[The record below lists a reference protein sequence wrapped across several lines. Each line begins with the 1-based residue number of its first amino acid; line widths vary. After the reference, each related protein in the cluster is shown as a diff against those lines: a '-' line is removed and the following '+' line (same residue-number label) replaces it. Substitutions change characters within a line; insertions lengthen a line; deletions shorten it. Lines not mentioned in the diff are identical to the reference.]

1 MKKILCRFLAMSIC
15 FMFVFQGMVYAAD
28 VPEETTEQPQTEETT
43 DTEIKEDIPESSI
56 EESTETETEDNTEVV
71 DTESTEST
79 ETEDTEESE
88 ETESEEIDAEP
99 YGIATYSSETIY
111 QNTSG
116 CFYLTVQNG
125 SVYGKYQID
134 VSVGSRCPNGV
145 NYFLS
150 YNMHLVEGTEI
161 GISIAPA
168 STDASAF
175 NGWNPANPG
184 TNQFYPNGYG
194 INCPSYYGNSY
205 VTMYDSGT
213 ADVPA
218 RQYVFP
224 ITFLLNKPG
233 YHLESADTSGGYQTY
248 MAGYDDN
255 SCSLAVDTNGCGL
268 TNYGWDGQFHNDTI
282 AVKYVQNS
290 YTINYNGNGAT
301 GGSTAAQT
309 MLYDTTTALRSNG
322 FVKNC
327 TATFNGNG
335 GTAEKGSVTA
345 ACPFI
350 GWLDYNDITV
360 NDTTYHWWTFDA
372 PYYANTY
379 SDIGRAYGYNKIGL
393 AYHYDTYNVKGNE
406 TRQSSPV
413 FNIGYYMTYGGQDLK
428 NAFGSNKQA
437 YVSHWNASGY
447 AEGRKGVSSVDTSSK
462 DTYPNKASVANLT
475 TSRDAQLWL
484 YAKWGNATVTFP
496 SAARAGYTLLGWSA
510 SSNATSPTYVVGQT
524 INISSNNTFYAVWKK
539 SNAPTIAR
547 LTNVQD
553 GQDAFWTYVY
563 VQDNGDGIDRV
574 QFPIWTAA
582 NGQDDLIKNWKTDST
597 AKGEK
602 GTWTV
607 NGAVYNYR
615 YHTYTSSHN
624 NEHGEYYTHAY
635 AYDKYGG
642 YSFIAGNFKFTYEIT
657 INHYQQNVS
666 GSGYTLVATD
676 KITGN
681 YDSIVSPTVNTYTGF
696 TSPATKNITVP
707 VGGTTV
713 SYYYSRNQYTVTI
726 DSDSGIAA
734 ASGAGTYYY
743 GAPVTVSINVKDG
756 YKLETASSSNADISN
771 PYSFHMPAENV
782 TITTTSSLLPV
793 TVKIPR
799 QLIMGQ
805 NSDFVISANNKGG
818 EVIVKVPDKIEFTQ
832 SNKSQTIEGNI
843 SLSANKITA
852 DNPKIYGKITTNGF
866 TAGTWK
872 AAFSIKISFNI

>member
-56 EESTETETEDNTEVV
+56 EESTETETEDTE
-71 DTESTEST
+71 ESEETEST

-88 ETESEEIDAEP
+88 ETESEEIAICADP
-99 YGIATYSSETIY
+99 YGIATYSSDTIY
-111 QNTSG
+111 PNGTNG
-116 CFYLTVQNG
+116 HFFLYVQNG
-125 SVYGKYQID
+125 SVWGKYQVD
-134 VSVGSRCPNGV
+134 VSIGSRCPNGI
-145 NYFLS
+145 NYYLS
-150 YNMHLVEGTEI
+150 YNMYLTEGTDVGVTLNPQDLSGGTTDFYHTKHDNATSEI
-161 GISIAPA
+161 G
-168 STDASAF
+168 
-175 NGWNPANPG
+175 
-184 TNQFYPNGYG
+184 
-194 INCPSYYGNSY
+194 
-205 VTMYDSGT
+205 
-213 ADVPA
+213 A
-218 RQYVFP
+218 REYHLPFTVK
-224 ITFLLNKPG
+224 LNKPG
-233 YHLESADTSGGYQTY
+233 YHIESADTSGAYQSYFDSYT
-248 MAGYDDN
+248 DTT
-255 SCSLAVDTNGCGL
+255 CSFIVDTNGCGI
-268 TNYGWDGQFHNDTI
+268 TNWTADGQFHNDTI

-393 AYHYDTYNVKGNE
+393 AYHYDTYNVKGSE

-413 FNIGYYMTYGGQDLK
+413 FNIGYYMNYGGQDLK

-437 YVSHWNASGY
+437 YISHWNANGY
-447 AEGRKGVSSVDTSSK
+447 AEGRKGASSVDTSSK
-462 DTYPNKASVANLT
+462 DTYPNNASVANLT

-539 SNAPTIAR
+539 SNAPTITR

>member
-79 ETEDTEESE
+79 ESTETEDTEESE
-88 ETESEEIDAEP
+88 ETEREEIAIYADP
-99 YGIATYSSETIY
+99 YGIATYSSGTIY
-111 QNTSG
+111 PNGTNG
-116 CFYLTVQNG
+116 HFFLYVQNG
-125 SVYGKYQID
+125 SAWGKYQVD
-134 VSVGSRCPNGV
+134 VSIGSRCPNGI
-145 NYFLS
+145 NYYLS
-150 YNMHLVEGTEI
+150 YNMYLIEGTDVGVTLNPQDLSGGTTDFYHTKHDNATSEI
-161 GISIAPA
+161 G
-168 STDASAF
+168 
-175 NGWNPANPG
+175 
-184 TNQFYPNGYG
+184 
-194 INCPSYYGNSY
+194 
-205 VTMYDSGT
+205 
-213 ADVPA
+213 A
-218 RQYVFP
+218 REYHLPFTVK
-224 ITFLLNKPG
+224 LNKPG
-233 YHLESADTSGGYQTY
+233 YHIESADTSGAYQSYFDSYT
-248 MAGYDDN
+248 DTT
-255 SCSLAVDTNGCGL
+255 CSFIVDTNGCGI
-268 TNYGWDGQFHNDTI
+268 TNWTADGQIHNDTI

-301 GGSTAAQT
+301 GGNMAAQT
-309 MLYDTTTALRSNG
+309 MLYDTTTALSSNG
-322 FVKNC
+322 FTKNC

-372 PYYANTY
+372 PYYANIY

-393 AYHYDTYNVKGNE
+393 AYHYDTYNVKGSE
-406 TRQSSPV
+406 ARQSSPV

-437 YVSHWNASGY
+437 YISHWNANGY
-447 AEGRKGVSSVDTSSK
+447 AEGRKGASSVDTSSK
-462 DTYPNKASVANLT
+462 DTYPNNASVANLT

-539 SNAPTIAR
+539 SNAPTITR

-582 NGQDDLIKNWKTDST
+582 NGQDDLIKNWRTDST

-635 AYDKYGG
+635 AFDKYGG

-696 TSPATKNITVP
+696 TSPATENVTVP

-743 GAPVTVSINVKDG
+743 GAPVTVAINVKDG
-756 YKLETASSSNADISN
+756 YKLETVSASNADISN

-793 TVKIPR
+793 TVNIPR

-805 NSDFVISANNKGG
+805 NSDFVISADNKGG
-818 EVIVKVPDKIEFTQ
+818 EVIVEVPDKIEFTQ

>member
-71 DTESTEST
+71 DTERTESTEST

-88 ETESEEIDAEP
+88 ETEREEIAICADP
-99 YGIATYSSETIY
+99 YEIATYSSGTIY
-111 QNTSG
+111 PNGTNG
-116 CFYLTVQNG
+116 HFFLYVQNG
-125 SVYGKYQID
+125 SVWGKYQVDI
-134 VSVGSRCPNGV
+134 SIGSRCPNGI
-145 NYFLS
+145 NYYLS
-150 YNMHLVEGTEI
+150 YNMYLIEGTDVGVTLNPQDLSGGTTDFYHTKHDNATSEI
-161 GISIAPA
+161 G
-168 STDASAF
+168 
-175 NGWNPANPG
+175 
-184 TNQFYPNGYG
+184 
-194 INCPSYYGNSY
+194 
-205 VTMYDSGT
+205 
-213 ADVPA
+213 A
-218 RQYVFP
+218 REYHLPFTVK
-224 ITFLLNKPG
+224 LNKPG
-233 YHLESADTSGGYQTY
+233 YHIESADTSGAYQSYFDSYT
-248 MAGYDDN
+248 DTT
-255 SCSLAVDTNGCGL
+255 CSFIVDTNGCGI
-268 TNYGWDGQFHNDTI
+268 TNWTADGQIHNDTI

-301 GGSTAAQT
+301 GGNMAAQT
-309 MLYDTTTALRSNG
+309 MLYDTTTALSSNG
-322 FVKNC
+322 FTKNC

-372 PYYANTY
+372 PYYANIY

-393 AYHYDTYNVKGNE
+393 AYHYDTYNVKGSE
-406 TRQSSPV
+406 ARQSSPV

-437 YVSHWNASGY
+437 YISHWNANGY
-447 AEGRKGVSSVDTSSK
+447 AEGRKGASSVDTSSK
-462 DTYPNKASVANLT
+462 DTYPNNASVANLT

-539 SNAPTIAR
+539 SNAPTITR

-635 AYDKYGG
+635 AFDKYGG
-642 YSFIAGNFKFTYEIT
+642 YSNVSGNFKFTYEIT

-696 TSPATKNITVP
+696 TSPATENVTVP

-743 GAPVTVSINVKDG
+743 GAPVTVAINVKDG
-756 YKLETASSSNADISN
+756 YKLETVSASNADISN
-771 PYSFHMPAENV
+771 PYSFNMPAENV

-793 TVKIPR
+793 TVNIPR

-805 NSDFVISANNKGG
+805 NSDFVISADNKGG
-818 EVIVKVPDKIEFTQ
+818 EVIVEVPDKIEFTQ

>member
-56 EESTETETEDNTEVV
+56 EESTETETEDKTEVV
-71 DTESTEST
+71 DTEST

-88 ETESEEIDAEP
+88 ETESEEIAICADP
-99 YGIATYSSETIY
+99 YGIVTYSSDTIY
-111 QNTSG
+111 PNGTNG
-116 CFYLTVQNG
+116 HFFLYVQNG
-125 SVYGKYQID
+125 SVWGKYQVD
-134 VSVGSRCPNGV
+134 VSIGSRCPNGI
-145 NYFLS
+145 NYYLS
-150 YNMHLVEGTEI
+150 YNMYLTEGTDVGVTLNPQDLSGGTTDFYHTKHDNATSEI
-161 GISIAPA
+161 G
-168 STDASAF
+168 
-175 NGWNPANPG
+175 
-184 TNQFYPNGYG
+184 
-194 INCPSYYGNSY
+194 
-205 VTMYDSGT
+205 
-213 ADVPA
+213 A
-218 RQYVFP
+218 REYHLPFTVK
-224 ITFLLNKPG
+224 LNKPG
-233 YHLESADTSGGYQTY
+233 YHIESADTSGAYQSYFDSYT
-248 MAGYDDN
+248 DTT
-255 SCSLAVDTNGCGL
+255 CSFIVDTNGCGI
-268 TNYGWDGQFHNDTI
+268 TNWTADGQFHNDTI

-393 AYHYDTYNVKGNE
+393 AYHYDTYNVKGSE

-413 FNIGYYMTYGGQDLK
+413 FNIGYYMNYGGQDLK

-437 YVSHWNASGY
+437 YISHWNANGY
-447 AEGRKGVSSVDTSSK
+447 AEGRKGASSVDTSSK
-462 DTYPNKASVANLT
+462 DTYPNNASVANLT

-539 SNAPTIAR
+539 SNAPTITR

-635 AYDKYGG
+635 AFDKYGG
-642 YSFIAGNFKFTYEIT
+642 YSNVSGNFKFTYEIT

-696 TSPATKNITVP
+696 TSPATENVTVP

-743 GAPVTVSINVKDG
+743 GAPVTVAINVKDG
-756 YKLETASSSNADISN
+756 YKLETVSASNADISN
-771 PYSFHMPAENV
+771 PYSFNMPAENV

-805 NSDFVISANNKGG
+805 NSDFVISADNKGG
-818 EVIVKVPDKIEFTQ
+818 EVIVEVPDKIEFTQ

-872 AAFSIKISFNI
+872 AAFSIKISFKI

>member
-43 DTEIKEDIPESSI
+43 DTEIKENIPESSI

-88 ETESEEIDAEP
+88 ETEREEIAICADP
-99 YGIATYSSETIY
+99 YGIATYSSGTIY
-111 QNTSG
+111 PNGTNG
-116 CFYLTVQNG
+116 HFFLYVQNG
-125 SVYGKYQID
+125 SVWGKYQVD
-134 VSVGSRCPNGV
+134 VSIGSRCPNGI
-145 NYFLS
+145 NYYLS
-150 YNMHLVEGTEI
+150 YNMYLIEGTDVGVTLNPQDLSGGTTDFYHTKHDNATSEI
-161 GISIAPA
+161 G
-168 STDASAF
+168 
-175 NGWNPANPG
+175 
-184 TNQFYPNGYG
+184 
-194 INCPSYYGNSY
+194 
-205 VTMYDSGT
+205 
-213 ADVPA
+213 A
-218 RQYVFP
+218 REYHLPFTVK
-224 ITFLLNKPG
+224 LNKPG
-233 YHLESADTSGGYQTY
+233 YHIESADTSGAYQSYFDSYT
-248 MAGYDDN
+248 DTT
-255 SCSLAVDTNGCGL
+255 CSFIVDTNGCGI
-268 TNYGWDGQFHNDTI
+268 TNWTADGQFHNDTI

-345 ACPFI
+345 ACPFL

-393 AYHYDTYNVKGNE
+393 AYHYDTYNVKGSE

-413 FNIGYYMTYGGQDLK
+413 FNIGYYMTYGSQDLK

-437 YVSHWNASGY
+437 YISHWNANGY
-447 AEGRKGVSSVDTSSK
+447 AEGRKGASSVDTSSK
-462 DTYPNKASVANLT
+462 DTYPNNASVANLT

-524 INISSNNTFYAVWKK
+524 INIFSNNTFYAVWKK
-539 SNAPTIAR
+539 SNAPTITR

-635 AYDKYGG
+635 AFDKYGG

-872 AAFSIKISFNI
+872 AAFSIKISFKI

>member
-79 ETEDTEESE
+79 ESTETEDTEESE

-99 YGIATYSSETIY
+99 YGIATYSSGTIY
-111 QNTSG
+111 PNGTNG
-116 CFYLTVQNG
+116 HFFLYVQNG
-125 SVYGKYQID
+125 SVWGKYQVD
-134 VSVGSRCPNGV
+134 VSIGSRCPNGI
-145 NYFLS
+145 NYYLS
-150 YNMHLVEGTEI
+150 YNMYLIEGTDVGVTLNPQDLSGGTTDFYHTKHDNATSEI
-161 GISIAPA
+161 G
-168 STDASAF
+168 
-175 NGWNPANPG
+175 
-184 TNQFYPNGYG
+184 
-194 INCPSYYGNSY
+194 
-205 VTMYDSGT
+205 
-213 ADVPA
+213 A
-218 RQYVFP
+218 REYHLPFTVK
-224 ITFLLNKPG
+224 LNKPG
-233 YHLESADTSGGYQTY
+233 YHIESADTSGAYQSYFDSYT
-248 MAGYDDN
+248 DTT
-255 SCSLAVDTNGCGL
+255 CSFIVDTNGCGI
-268 TNYGWDGQFHNDTI
+268 TNWTADGQIHNDTI

-301 GGSTAAQT
+301 GGNMAAQT
-309 MLYDTTTALRSNG
+309 MLYDTTTALSSNG
-322 FVKNC
+322 FTKNC

-393 AYHYDTYNVKGNE
+393 AYHYDTYNVKGSE

-413 FNIGYYMTYGGQDLK
+413 FNIGYYMTYGSQDLK

-437 YVSHWNASGY
+437 YISHWNANGY
-447 AEGRKGVSSVDTSSK
+447 AEGRKGASSVDTSSK
-462 DTYPNKASVANLT
+462 DTYPNNASVANLT

-539 SNAPTIAR
+539 SNAPTITR

-582 NGQDDLIKNWKTDST
+582 NGQDDLIKNWRTDST

>member
-71 DTESTEST
+71 DTESTENTEST

-88 ETESEEIDAEP
+88 ETEREEIAICADP
-99 YGIATYSSETIY
+99 YGIATYSSGTIY
-111 QNTSG
+111 PNGTNG
-116 CFYLTVQNG
+116 HFFLYVQNG
-125 SVYGKYQID
+125 SVWGKYQVD
-134 VSVGSRCPNGV
+134 VSIGSRCPNGI
-145 NYFLS
+145 NYYLS
-150 YNMHLVEGTEI
+150 YNMYLIEGTDVGVTLNPQDLSGGTTDFYHTKHDNATSEI
-161 GISIAPA
+161 G
-168 STDASAF
+168 
-175 NGWNPANPG
+175 
-184 TNQFYPNGYG
+184 
-194 INCPSYYGNSY
+194 
-205 VTMYDSGT
+205 
-213 ADVPA
+213 A
-218 RQYVFP
+218 REYHLPFTVK
-224 ITFLLNKPG
+224 LNKPG
-233 YHLESADTSGGYQTY
+233 YHIESADTSGAYQSYFDSYT
-248 MAGYDDN
+248 DTT
-255 SCSLAVDTNGCGL
+255 CSFIVDTNGCGI
-268 TNYGWDGQFHNDTI
+268 TNWSADGQFHNDTI

-393 AYHYDTYNVKGNE
+393 AYHYDTYNVKGSE

-413 FNIGYYMTYGGQDLK
+413 FNIGYYMNYGGQDLK

-437 YVSHWNASGY
+437 YISHWNANGY
-447 AEGRKGVSSVDTSSK
+447 AEGRKGASSVDTSSK
-462 DTYPNKASVANLT
+462 DTYPNNASVANLT

-539 SNAPTIAR
+539 SNAPTITR

-582 NGQDDLIKNWKTDST
+582 NGQDDLIKNWETDST

-635 AYDKYGG
+635 AFDKYGG
-642 YSFIAGNFKFTYEIT
+642 YSNVSGNFKFTYEIT

-696 TSPATKNITVP
+696 TSPATENVTVP

-743 GAPVTVSINVKDG
+743 GAPVTVAINVKDG
-756 YKLETASSSNADISN
+756 YKLETVSASNADISN
-771 PYSFHMPAENV
+771 PYSFNMPAENV

-799 QLIMGQ
+799 QLIMWQ
-805 NSDFVISANNKGG
+805 NSDFVISADNKGG
-818 EVIVKVPDKIEFTQ
+818 EVIVEVPDKIEFTQ

-872 AAFSIKISFNI
+872 AAFSIKISFKI

>member
-88 ETESEEIDAEP
+88 ETEREEIAICADP
-99 YGIATYSSETIY
+99 YGIATYSSGTIY
-111 QNTSG
+111 PNGTNG
-116 CFYLTVQNG
+116 HFFLYVQNG
-125 SVYGKYQID
+125 SVWGKYQVD
-134 VSVGSRCPNGV
+134 VSIGSRCPNGI
-145 NYFLS
+145 NYYLS
-150 YNMHLVEGTEI
+150 YNMYLIEGTDVGVTLNPQDLSGGTTDFYHTKHDNATSEI
-161 GISIAPA
+161 G
-168 STDASAF
+168 
-175 NGWNPANPG
+175 
-184 TNQFYPNGYG
+184 
-194 INCPSYYGNSY
+194 
-205 VTMYDSGT
+205 
-213 ADVPA
+213 A
-218 RQYVFP
+218 REYHLPFTVK
-224 ITFLLNKPG
+224 LNKPG
-233 YHLESADTSGGYQTY
+233 YHIESADTSGAYQSYFDSYT
-248 MAGYDDN
+248 DTT
-255 SCSLAVDTNGCGL
+255 CSFIVDTNGCGI
-268 TNYGWDGQFHNDTI
+268 TNWTADGQIHNDTI

-393 AYHYDTYNVKGNE
+393 AYHYDTYNVKGSE

-413 FNIGYYMTYGGQDLK
+413 FNIGYYMNYGGQDLK

-437 YVSHWNASGY
+437 YISHWNANGY
-447 AEGRKGVSSVDTSSK
+447 AEGRKGASSVDTSSK
-462 DTYPNKASVANLT
+462 DTYPNNASVANLT

-539 SNAPTIAR
+539 SNAPTITR

-635 AYDKYGG
+635 AFDKYGG
-642 YSFIAGNFKFTYEIT
+642 YSNVSGNFKFTYEIT

-696 TSPATKNITVP
+696 TSPATENVTVP

-713 SYYYSRNQYTVTI
+713 SYYYSRNKYTVTI

-743 GAPVTVSINVKDG
+743 GAPVTVAINVKDG
-756 YKLETASSSNADISN
+756 YKLETVSASNADISN
-771 PYSFHMPAENV
+771 PYSFNMPAENV

-805 NSDFVISANNKGG
+805 NSDFVISADNKGG
-818 EVIVKVPDKIEFTQ
+818 EVIVEVPDKIEFTQ

>member
-79 ETEDTEESE
+79 ESTETEDTEESE
-88 ETESEEIDAEP
+88 ETEREEIAICADP
-99 YGIATYSSETIY
+99 YGIATYSSGTIY
-111 QNTSG
+111 PNGTNG
-116 CFYLTVQNG
+116 HFFLYVQNG
-125 SVYGKYQID
+125 SVWGKYQVD
-134 VSVGSRCPNGV
+134 VSIGSRCPNGI
-145 NYFLS
+145 NYYLS
-150 YNMHLVEGTEI
+150 YNMYLIEGTDVGVTLNPQDLSGGTTDFYHTKHDNATSEI
-161 GISIAPA
+161 G
-168 STDASAF
+168 
-175 NGWNPANPG
+175 
-184 TNQFYPNGYG
+184 
-194 INCPSYYGNSY
+194 
-205 VTMYDSGT
+205 
-213 ADVPA
+213 A
-218 RQYVFP
+218 REYHLPFTVK
-224 ITFLLNKPG
+224 LNKPG
-233 YHLESADTSGGYQTY
+233 YHIESADTSGAYQSYFDSYT
-248 MAGYDDN
+248 DTT
-255 SCSLAVDTNGCGL
+255 CSFIVDTNGCGI
-268 TNYGWDGQFHNDTI
+268 TNWTADGQFHNDTI

-393 AYHYDTYNVKGNE
+393 AYHYDTYNVKGSE

-413 FNIGYYMTYGGQDLK
+413 FNIGYYMNYGGQDLK

-437 YVSHWNASGY
+437 YISHWNANGY
-447 AEGRKGVSSVDTSSK
+447 AEGRKGASSVDTSSK
-462 DTYPNKASVANLT
+462 DTYPNNASVANLT

-539 SNAPTIAR
+539 SNAPTITR

-635 AYDKYGG
+635 AFDKYGG
-642 YSFIAGNFKFTYEIT
+642 YSNVSGNFKFTYEIT

-696 TSPATKNITVP
+696 TSPATENVTVP

-743 GAPVTVSINVKDG
+743 GAPVTVAINVKDG
-756 YKLETASSSNADISN
+756 YKLETVSASNADISN
-771 PYSFHMPAENV
+771 PYSFNMQAENV

-793 TVKIPR
+793 TVNIPR

-805 NSDFVISANNKGG
+805 NSDFVISADNKGG
-818 EVIVKVPDKIEFTQ
+818 EVIVEVPDKIEFTQ

-872 AAFSIKISFNI
+872 AAFSIRISFKI

>member
-88 ETESEEIDAEP
+88 ETEREEIAICADP
-99 YGIATYSSETIY
+99 YGIATYSSGTIY
-111 QNTSG
+111 PNGTNG
-116 CFYLTVQNG
+116 HFFLYVQNG
-125 SVYGKYQID
+125 SVWGKYQVD
-134 VSVGSRCPNGV
+134 VSIGSRCPNGI
-145 NYFLS
+145 NYYLS
-150 YNMHLVEGTEI
+150 YNMYLIEGTDVGVTLNPQDLSGGTTDFYHTKHDNATSEI
-161 GISIAPA
+161 G
-168 STDASAF
+168 
-175 NGWNPANPG
+175 
-184 TNQFYPNGYG
+184 
-194 INCPSYYGNSY
+194 
-205 VTMYDSGT
+205 
-213 ADVPA
+213 A
-218 RQYVFP
+218 REYHLPFTVK
-224 ITFLLNKPG
+224 LNKPG
-233 YHLESADTSGGYQTY
+233 YHIESADTSGAYQSYFDSYT
-248 MAGYDDN
+248 DTT
-255 SCSLAVDTNGCGL
+255 CSFIVDTNGCGI
-268 TNYGWDGQFHNDTI
+268 TNWTADGQIHNDTI

-393 AYHYDTYNVKGNE
+393 AYHYDTYNVKGGE

-413 FNIGYYMTYGGQDLK
+413 FNIGYYMNYGGQDLK

-437 YVSHWNASGY
+437 YISHWNANGY
-447 AEGRKGVSSVDTSSK
+447 AEGRKGASSVDTSSK
-462 DTYPNKASVANLT
+462 DTYPNNASVANLT

-539 SNAPTIAR
+539 SNAPTITR

-615 YHTYTSSHN
+615 YHTYTSIHN

-635 AYDKYGG
+635 AFDKYGG
-642 YSFIAGNFKFTYEIT
+642 YSNVSGTFKFTYEIT

-696 TSPATKNITVP
+696 TSPATENVTVP

-713 SYYYSRNQYTVTI
+713 SYYYSRNKYTVTI

-743 GAPVTVSINVKDG
+743 GASVTVAINVKDG
-756 YKLETASSSNADISN
+756 YKLETVSASNAEISN
-771 PYSFHMPAENV
+771 PYSFNMPAENV

-805 NSDFVISANNKGG
+805 NSDFVISADNKGG
-818 EVIVKVPDKIEFTQ
+818 EVIVEVPDKIEFTQ

>member
-56 EESTETETEDNTEVV
+56 EESTETETEDKTEVV
-71 DTESTEST
+71 DTEST

-88 ETESEEIDAEP
+88 ETKSEEIAICADP
-99 YGIATYSSETIY
+99 YGIATYSSDTIY
-111 QNTSG
+111 PNGTNG
-116 CFYLTVQNG
+116 HFFLYVQNG
-125 SVYGKYQID
+125 SVWGKYQVD
-134 VSVGSRCPNGV
+134 VSIGSRCPNGI
-145 NYFLS
+145 NYYLS
-150 YNMHLVEGTEI
+150 YNMYLTEGTDVGVTLNPQDLSGGTTDFYHTKHDNATSEI
-161 GISIAPA
+161 G
-168 STDASAF
+168 
-175 NGWNPANPG
+175 
-184 TNQFYPNGYG
+184 
-194 INCPSYYGNSY
+194 
-205 VTMYDSGT
+205 
-213 ADVPA
+213 A
-218 RQYVFP
+218 REYHLPFTVK
-224 ITFLLNKPG
+224 LNKPG
-233 YHLESADTSGGYQTY
+233 YHIESADTSGAYQSYFDSYT
-248 MAGYDDN
+248 DTT
-255 SCSLAVDTNGCGL
+255 CSFIVDTNGCGI
-268 TNYGWDGQFHNDTI
+268 TNWTADGQFHNDTI

-309 MLYDTTTALRSNG
+309 MLYDTTNALRSNG

-335 GTAEKGSVTA
+335 GTAEKGSITA

-393 AYHYDTYNVKGNE
+393 AYHYDTYNVKGSE

-413 FNIGYYMTYGGQDLK
+413 FNIGYYMNYGGQDLK

-437 YVSHWNASGY
+437 YISHWNANGY
-447 AEGRKGVSSVDTSSK
+447 AEGRKGASSVDTSSK
-462 DTYPNKASVANLT
+462 DTYPNNASVANLT

-539 SNAPTIAR
+539 SNAPTITR

-635 AYDKYGG
+635 AFDKYGG
-642 YSFIAGNFKFTYEIT
+642 YSNVSGNFKFTYEIT

-696 TSPATKNITVP
+696 TSPATENVTVP

-743 GAPVTVSINVKDG
+743 GAPVTVAINVKDG
-756 YKLETASSSNADISN
+756 YKLETVSASNAEISN
-771 PYSFHMPAENV
+771 PYSFNMPAENV

-805 NSDFVISANNKGG
+805 NSDFVISADNKGG
-818 EVIVKVPDKIEFTQ
+818 EVTVEVPDKIEFTQ

-872 AAFSIKISFNI
+872 AAFSIRISFKI

>member
-79 ETEDTEESE
+79 EITETEDTEESE
-88 ETESEEIDAEP
+88 ETEREEIAICADP
-99 YGIATYSSETIY
+99 YGIATYSSGTIY
-111 QNTSG
+111 PNGTNG
-116 CFYLTVQNG
+116 HFFLYVQNG
-125 SVYGKYQID
+125 SVWGKYQVD
-134 VSVGSRCPNGV
+134 VSIGSRCPNGI
-145 NYFLS
+145 NYYLS
-150 YNMHLVEGTEI
+150 YNMYLIEGTDVGVTLNPQDLSGGTTDFYHTKHDNATSEI
-161 GISIAPA
+161 G
-168 STDASAF
+168 
-175 NGWNPANPG
+175 
-184 TNQFYPNGYG
+184 
-194 INCPSYYGNSY
+194 
-205 VTMYDSGT
+205 
-213 ADVPA
+213 A
-218 RQYVFP
+218 REYHLPFTVK
-224 ITFLLNKPG
+224 LNKPG
-233 YHLESADTSGGYQTY
+233 YHIESADTSGAYQSYFDSYT
-248 MAGYDDN
+248 DTT
-255 SCSLAVDTNGCGL
+255 CSFIVDTNGCGI
-268 TNYGWDGQFHNDTI
+268 TNWTADGQIHNDTI

-301 GGSTAAQT
+301 GGNMAAQT
-309 MLYDTTTALRSNG
+309 MLYDTTTALSSNG
-322 FVKNC
+322 FTKNC

-393 AYHYDTYNVKGNE
+393 AYHYDTYNVKGSE

-413 FNIGYYMTYGGQDLK
+413 FNIGYYMNYGGQDLK

-437 YVSHWNASGY
+437 YISHWNANGY
-447 AEGRKGVSSVDTSSK
+447 AEGRKGASSVDTSSK
-462 DTYPNKASVANLT
+462 DTYPNNASVANLT

-539 SNAPTIAR
+539 SNAPTITR

-635 AYDKYGG
+635 AFDKYGG
-642 YSFIAGNFKFTYEIT
+642 YSNVSGNFKFTYEIT

-696 TSPATKNITVP
+696 TSPATENVTVP

-743 GAPVTVSINVKDG
+743 GAPVTVAINVKDG
-756 YKLETASSSNADISN
+756 YKLETVSASNAEISN

-793 TVKIPR
+793 TVNIPR

-805 NSDFVISANNKGG
+805 NSDFVISADNKGG
-818 EVIVKVPDKIEFTQ
+818 EVIVEVPDKIEFTQ

>member
-79 ETEDTEESE
+79 ESTEITETEDTEESE
-88 ETESEEIDAEP
+88 ETEREEIAICADP
-99 YGIATYSSETIY
+99 YGIATYSSGTIY
-111 QNTSG
+111 PNGTNG
-116 CFYLTVQNG
+116 HFFLYVQNG
-125 SVYGKYQID
+125 SVWGKYQVD
-134 VSVGSRCPNGV
+134 VSIGSRCPNGI
-145 NYFLS
+145 NYYLS
-150 YNMHLVEGTEI
+150 YNMYLIEGTDVGVTLNPQDLSGGTTDFYHTKHDNATSEI
-161 GISIAPA
+161 G
-168 STDASAF
+168 
-175 NGWNPANPG
+175 
-184 TNQFYPNGYG
+184 
-194 INCPSYYGNSY
+194 
-205 VTMYDSGT
+205 
-213 ADVPA
+213 A
-218 RQYVFP
+218 REYHLPFTVK
-224 ITFLLNKPG
+224 LNKPG
-233 YHLESADTSGGYQTY
+233 YHIESADTSGAYQSYFDSYT
-248 MAGYDDN
+248 DTT
-255 SCSLAVDTNGCGL
+255 CSFIVDTNGCGI
-268 TNYGWDGQFHNDTI
+268 TNWTADGQFHNDTI

-345 ACPFI
+345 ACPFL

-393 AYHYDTYNVKGNE
+393 AYHYDTYNVKGSE

-413 FNIGYYMTYGGQDLK
+413 FNIGYYMTYGSQDLK

-437 YVSHWNASGY
+437 YISHWNANGY
-447 AEGRKGVSSVDTSSK
+447 AEGRKGASSVDTSSK
-462 DTYPNKASVANLT
+462 DTYPNNASVANLT

-524 INISSNNTFYAVWKK
+524 INIFSNNTFYAVWKK
-539 SNAPTIAR
+539 SNAPTITR

-635 AYDKYGG
+635 AFDKYGG

-782 TITTTSSLLPV
+782 TITTTSSLLLV

>member
-79 ETEDTEESE
+79 ESTETEDTEESE
-88 ETESEEIDAEP
+88 ETEREEIAIYADP
-99 YGIATYSSETIY
+99 YGIATYSSGTIY
-111 QNTSG
+111 PNGTNG
-116 CFYLTVQNG
+116 HFFLYVQNG
-125 SVYGKYQID
+125 SVWGKYQVD
-134 VSVGSRCPNGV
+134 VSIGSRCPNGI
-145 NYFLS
+145 NYYLS
-150 YNMHLVEGTEI
+150 YNMYLIEGTDVGVTLNPQDLSGGTTDFYHTKHDNATSEI
-161 GISIAPA
+161 G
-168 STDASAF
+168 
-175 NGWNPANPG
+175 
-184 TNQFYPNGYG
+184 
-194 INCPSYYGNSY
+194 
-205 VTMYDSGT
+205 
-213 ADVPA
+213 A
-218 RQYVFP
+218 REYHLPFTVK
-224 ITFLLNKPG
+224 LNKPG
-233 YHLESADTSGGYQTY
+233 YHIESTDTSGAYQSYFDSYT
-248 MAGYDDN
+248 DTT
-255 SCSLAVDTNGCGL
+255 CSFIVDTNGCGI
-268 TNYGWDGQFHNDTI
+268 TNWTADGQIHNDTI

-393 AYHYDTYNVKGNE
+393 AYHYDTYNVKGSE

-413 FNIGYYMTYGGQDLK
+413 FNIGYYMTYGSQDLK

-437 YVSHWNASGY
+437 YISHWNANGY
-447 AEGRKGVSSVDTSSK
+447 AEGRKGASSVDTSSK
-462 DTYPNKASVANLT
+462 DTYPNNASVANLT

-539 SNAPTIAR
+539 SNAPTITR

-582 NGQDDLIKNWKTDST
+582 NGQDDLIKNWRTDST

-635 AYDKYGG
+635 AFDKYGG

-872 AAFSIKISFNI
+872 AAFSIKISFKI

>member
-99 YGIATYSSETIY
+99 YGIATYSSGTIY
-111 QNTSG
+111 PNGTNG
-116 CFYLTVQNG
+116 HFFLYVQNG
-125 SVYGKYQID
+125 SVWGKYQVD
-134 VSVGSRCPNGV
+134 VSIGSRCPNGI
-145 NYFLS
+145 NYYLS
-150 YNMHLVEGTEI
+150 YNMYLIEGTDVGVTLNPQDLSGGTTDFYHTKHDNATSEI
-161 GISIAPA
+161 G
-168 STDASAF
+168 
-175 NGWNPANPG
+175 
-184 TNQFYPNGYG
+184 
-194 INCPSYYGNSY
+194 
-205 VTMYDSGT
+205 
-213 ADVPA
+213 A
-218 RQYVFP
+218 REYHLPFTVK
-224 ITFLLNKPG
+224 LNKPG
-233 YHLESADTSGGYQTY
+233 YHIESADTSGAYQSYFDSYT
-248 MAGYDDN
+248 DTT
-255 SCSLAVDTNGCGL
+255 CSFIVDTNGCGI
-268 TNYGWDGQFHNDTI
+268 TNWTADGQIHNDTI

-301 GGSTAAQT
+301 GGNMAAQT
-309 MLYDTTTALRSNG
+309 MLYDTTTALSSNG
-322 FVKNC
+322 FTKNC

-393 AYHYDTYNVKGNE
+393 AYHYDTYNVKGSE

-413 FNIGYYMTYGGQDLK
+413 FNIGYYMTYGSQDLK

-437 YVSHWNASGY
+437 YISHWNANGY
-447 AEGRKGVSSVDTSSK
+447 AEGRKGASSVDTSSK
-462 DTYPNKASVANLT
+462 DTYPNNASVANLT

-539 SNAPTIAR
+539 SNAPTITR

-635 AYDKYGG
+635 AFDKYGG
-642 YSFIAGNFKFTYEIT
+642 YSNVSGNFKFTYEIT

-696 TSPATKNITVP
+696 TSPATENVTVP

-743 GAPVTVSINVKDG
+743 GAPVTVAINVKDG
-756 YKLETASSSNADISN
+756 YKLETVSASNADISN
-771 PYSFHMPAENV
+771 PYSFNMPAENV

-805 NSDFVISANNKGG
+805 NSDFVISADNKGG
-818 EVIVKVPDKIEFTQ
+818 EVIVEVPDKIEFTQ

>member
-43 DTEIKEDIPESSI
+43 DTEIKENIPESSI

-88 ETESEEIDAEP
+88 ETEREEIAICADP
-99 YGIATYSSETIY
+99 YGIATYSSGTIY
-111 QNTSG
+111 PNGTNG
-116 CFYLTVQNG
+116 HFFLYVQNG
-125 SVYGKYQID
+125 SVWGKYQVD
-134 VSVGSRCPNGV
+134 VSIGSRCPNGI
-145 NYFLS
+145 NYYLS
-150 YNMHLVEGTEI
+150 YNMYLIEGTDVGVTLNPQDLSGGTTDFYHTKHDNATSEI
-161 GISIAPA
+161 G
-168 STDASAF
+168 
-175 NGWNPANPG
+175 
-184 TNQFYPNGYG
+184 
-194 INCPSYYGNSY
+194 
-205 VTMYDSGT
+205 
-213 ADVPA
+213 A
-218 RQYVFP
+218 REYHLPFTVK
-224 ITFLLNKPG
+224 LNKPG
-233 YHLESADTSGGYQTY
+233 YHIESADTSGAYQSYFDSYT
-248 MAGYDDN
+248 DTT
-255 SCSLAVDTNGCGL
+255 CSFIVDTNGCGI
-268 TNYGWDGQFHNDTI
+268 TNWTADGQIHNDTI

-301 GGSTAAQT
+301 GGNMAAQT
-309 MLYDTTTALRSNG
+309 MLYDTTTALSSNG
-322 FVKNC
+322 FTKNC

-393 AYHYDTYNVKGNE
+393 AYHYDTYNVKGSE

-413 FNIGYYMTYGGQDLK
+413 FNIGYYMTYGSQDLK

-437 YVSHWNASGY
+437 YISHWNANGY
-447 AEGRKGVSSVDTSSK
+447 AEGRKGASSVDTSSK
-462 DTYPNKASVANLT
+462 DTYPNNASVANLT

-539 SNAPTIAR
+539 SNAPTITR

-635 AYDKYGG
+635 AFDKYGG
-642 YSFIAGNFKFTYEIT
+642 YSNVSGNFKFTYEIT

>member
-71 DTESTEST
+71 DTERTESTESTEST

-88 ETESEEIDAEP
+88 ETEREEIAICADP
-99 YGIATYSSETIY
+99 YEIATYSSGTIY
-111 QNTSG
+111 PNGTNG
-116 CFYLTVQNG
+116 HFFLYVQNG
-125 SVYGKYQID
+125 SVWGKYQVD
-134 VSVGSRCPNGV
+134 VSIGSRCPNGI
-145 NYFLS
+145 NYYLS
-150 YNMHLVEGTEI
+150 YNMYLIEGTDVGVTLNPQDLSGGTTDFYHTKHDNATSEI
-161 GISIAPA
+161 G
-168 STDASAF
+168 
-175 NGWNPANPG
+175 
-184 TNQFYPNGYG
+184 
-194 INCPSYYGNSY
+194 
-205 VTMYDSGT
+205 
-213 ADVPA
+213 A
-218 RQYVFP
+218 REYHLPFTVK
-224 ITFLLNKPG
+224 LNKPG
-233 YHLESADTSGGYQTY
+233 YHIESADTSGAYQSYFDSYT
-248 MAGYDDN
+248 DTT
-255 SCSLAVDTNGCGL
+255 CSFIVDTNGCGI
-268 TNYGWDGQFHNDTI
+268 TNWTADGQIHNDTI

-301 GGSTAAQT
+301 GGNMAAQT
-309 MLYDTTTALRSNG
+309 MLYDTTTALSSNG
-322 FVKNC
+322 FTKNC

-437 YVSHWNASGY
+437 YISHWNANGY
-447 AEGRKGVSSVDTSSK
+447 AEGRKGASSVDTSSK
-462 DTYPNKASVANLT
+462 DTYPNNASVANLT

-539 SNAPTIAR
+539 SNAPTITR

-635 AYDKYGG
+635 AFDKYGG
-642 YSFIAGNFKFTYEIT
+642 YSNVSGNFKFTYEIT

-696 TSPATKNITVP
+696 TSPATKNVTVP

-872 AAFSIKISFNI
+872 AAFSIKISFKI

>member
-28 VPEETTEQPQTEETT
+28 VPEETTEQTQTEETT

-79 ETEDTEESE
+79 ESTETEDTEESE
-88 ETESEEIDAEP
+88 ETEREEIAICADP
-99 YGIATYSSETIY
+99 YGIATYSSGTIY
-111 QNTSG
+111 PNGTNG
-116 CFYLTVQNG
+116 HFFLYVQNG
-125 SVYGKYQID
+125 SVWGKYQVD
-134 VSVGSRCPNGV
+134 VSIGSRCPNGI
-145 NYFLS
+145 NYYLS
-150 YNMHLVEGTEI
+150 YNMYLIEGTDVGVTLNPQDLSGGTTDFYHTKHDNATSEI
-161 GISIAPA
+161 G
-168 STDASAF
+168 
-175 NGWNPANPG
+175 
-184 TNQFYPNGYG
+184 
-194 INCPSYYGNSY
+194 
-205 VTMYDSGT
+205 
-213 ADVPA
+213 A
-218 RQYVFP
+218 REYHLPFTVK
-224 ITFLLNKPG
+224 LNKPG
-233 YHLESADTSGGYQTY
+233 YHIESADTSGAYQSYFDSYT
-248 MAGYDDN
+248 DTT
-255 SCSLAVDTNGCGL
+255 CSFIVDTNGCGI
-268 TNYGWDGQFHNDTI
+268 TNWTADGQIHNDTI

-301 GGSTAAQT
+301 GGNMAAQT
-309 MLYDTTTALRSNG
+309 MLYDTTTALSSNG
-322 FVKNC
+322 FTKNC

-393 AYHYDTYNVKGNE
+393 AYHYDTYNVKGSE

-413 FNIGYYMTYGGQDLK
+413 FNIGYYMTYGSQDLK

-437 YVSHWNASGY
+437 YISHWNANGY
-447 AEGRKGVSSVDTSSK
+447 AEGRKGASSVDTSSK
-462 DTYPNKASVANLT
+462 DTYPNNASVANLT

-539 SNAPTIAR
+539 SNAPTITR

-582 NGQDDLIKNWKTDST
+582 NGQDDLIKNWRTDST

-615 YHTYTSSHN
+615 YHTYTFSHN

-635 AYDKYGG
+635 AFDKYGG
-642 YSFIAGNFKFTYEIT
+642 YSNVSGNFKFTYEIT